1 MDAKKAVRVAVV
13 EQVGYREWTEEL
25 GSDREWI
32 IQTLQSDIYAAA
44 QKEAAGY
51 GGFVLPIRYDIML
64 LISSNMGVQEHARVL
79 DAIAGLSKVKVRMA
93 SYCGVKPLDA
103 VERAWNALR
112 RREERLIYERCEGE
126 EYTAIAHIDLNN
138 VTAITR
144 AEGPVRT
151 YYEVMDLMAKIS
163 KVAEKIGAI
172 TQYLGGD
179 NILAVLPLNG
189 SVKETVDM
197 LLVRSDLKA
206 GIGIAPT
213 ARASLAL
220 AAEALHEIRSKI
232 NPGPLVVKAQ

>member
-1 MDAKKAVRVAVV
+1 MARAVRVAVV

-44 QKEAAGY
+44 QKEAAKY

-64 LISSNMGVQEHARVL
+64 LISSNMSVGEHARVL
-79 DAIAGLSKVKVRMA
+79 DTVASLSKVRVRMA
-93 SYCGVKPLDA
+93 SYCSVRPLDA
-103 VERAWNALR
+103 VEKAWSALHDKGD
-112 RREERLIYERCEGE
+112 RLIYEPCEAE
-126 EYTAIAHIDLNN
+126 EYASIAHIDLNN

-163 KVAEKIGAI
+163 KVAEEIGAV

-179 NILAVLPLNG
+179 NILAVIPLTG
-189 SVKETVDM
+189 SVERTVEK
-197 LLVRSDLKA
+197 LLVRNDLKA

-220 AAEALHEIRSKI
+220 AAEALHEIRAKV
-232 NPGPLVVKAQ
+232 NPGPIVVKTQ